1 MGGRSL
7 GRCSVRARTRAT
19 LPQRRATSRVRAE
32 RANRVPETPSAI
44 PFFFFAREK
53 SSARAG
59 DRYAIAAVR
68 GEDER
73 EREEQRE
80 EMNTFDVQDPSEEPG
95 YPTLATTPRSIRN
108 MEALITTAAVDESP
122 PSPTLMSSLSP
133 RTLNAMGSPKKAK
146 SMKARDVW
154 DLGKGTAGP
163 RSYGSFSKV
172 TANKWD
178 NVRPGEKSVWEE

>member
-1 MGGRSL
+1 
-7 GRCSVRARTRAT
+7 
-19 LPQRRATSRVRAE
+19 
-32 RANRVPETPSAI
+32 
-44 PFFFFAREK
+44 
-53 SSARAG
+53 
-59 DRYAIAAVR
+59 
-68 GEDER
+68 
-73 EREEQRE
+73 
-80 EMNTFDVQDPSEEPG
+80 MNTFDVQDPSEEPG

-178 NVRPGEKSVWEE
+178 NVRPGEKSVWDHRLDHEQSK